1 MVILDSFRSQSRGR
15 SSYPAIRSQRRFNVD
30 IVQSEPELMPVRF
43 SARMGIVHKIVVVAA
58 FVLFLLICQAVPQS
72 DDLTQTMR
80 PVLRGRHAAVAS
92 MKAEATE
99 AARRILDGGGNAFDA
114 AVAGQAA
121 LAVSD
126 FSLNGVG
133 SDAVLLIYN
142 AQEKKVYS
150 VNAEPR
156 APKLATIEWYEK
168 NNGGKIPESD
178 GLLSGGIPGVVDAW
192 YTLLDR
198 WGTMNFEQ
206 VLQPAIDLAENGFP
220 LSEMGASYIAS
231 SRKILKHPTTVKVY
245 LPGGRPPKA
254 GEILK
259 NPDLAR
265 TLRKLVAAEKES
277 RAKGRHEA
285 LKAARDRF
293 YKGDIARDLSAFSE
307 ANGGL
312 FRYEDFAEYT
322 AKVETPISTNY
333 RGYQIYKN
341 PSASQGPTELIAL
354 NLLEGYDL
362 KALGHNSTDFL
373 HTSVEAVKL
382 AMADREKYLGDMD
395 FIKIPY
401 DGLLSKDYARER
413 RKLID
418 PAKASLDLRPGTPE
432 KFVSG
437 SDTLGRP
444 VHEVL
449 DGEASHLGDT
459 SYISIVDK
467 DHNMVSFEPSLHSSF
482 GTGVV
487 MGDTGIIFN
496 CRGDYYSL
504 VRGEANALE
513 PGKRP
518 RSTLQSTL
526 IMKDGQ
532 PYGILGSPGGDDQV
546 MRTMQTL
553 INMIDFGMNIQEAIE
568 APRWSSRS
576 FPASPFPH
584 TMYPGDM
591 SVESRIPEATRQA
604 LIARGHKLHIDPPWS
619 IGSNAG
625 IIVDAAT
632 GVLSAGAD
640 PRVDAYAWA
649 W

>member
-1 MVILDSFRSQSRGR
+1 
-15 SSYPAIRSQRRFNVD
+15 
-30 IVQSEPELMPVRF
+30 
-43 SARMGIVHKIVVVAA
+43 
-58 FVLFLLICQAVPQS
+58 
-72 DDLTQTMR
+72 MR
-80 PVLRGRHAAVAS
+80 PVIRGRRAAVAT

-99 AARRILDGGGNAFDA
+99 AARRILDAGGNAFDA
-114 AVAGQAA
+114 AVGGQAA
-121 LAVSD
+121 LGVTD
-126 FSLNGVG
+126 FSMNGLG
-133 SDAVLLIYN
+133 SDAVLLVYN
-142 AQEKKVYS
+142 SRDKKVYS

-156 APKLATIEWYEK
+156 APKLATIDWYQK

-178 GLLSGGIPGVVDAW
+178 GLLSGGLPGVVDAW

-198 WGTMNFEQ
+198 WGTMSFEQ

-220 LSEMGASYIAS
+220 LSEYGASYIAES
-231 SRKILKHPTTVKVY
+231 KKILKYPTTVKIY
-245 LPGGRPPKA
+245 LPNGLPPKA
-254 GEILK
+254 GTILK

-265 TLRKLVAAEKES
+265 TLRKLVEAEKANQS
-277 RAKGRHEA
+277 KGRHEA

-293 YKGDIARDLSAFSE
+293 YKGDIAHEFAAFSE

-322 AKVETPISTNY
+322 VEVETPVSVNY
-333 RGYQIYKN
+333 RGYQVYKN
-341 PSASQGPTELIAL
+341 PSASQGPAELITL

-362 KALGHNSTDFL
+362 KAMGLNSADYL

-382 AMADREKYLGDMD
+382 AMADREKYLGDAD

-418 PAKASLDLRPGTPE
+418 PAKASLELRPGTPE
-432 KFVSG
+432 KFTADESAL
-437 SDTLGRP
+437 DRP
-444 VHEVL
+444 VHEIL
-449 DGEASHLGDT
+449 DGDARHDGDT
-459 SYISIVDK
+459 SYLAIVDK
-467 DHNMVSFEPSLHSSF
+467 DHNMVSFEPSLHSMF

-526 IMKDGQ
+526 VMKDGQ
-532 PYGILGSPGGDDQV
+532 PFAVLGSPGGDDQV

-553 INMIDFGMNIQEAIE
+553 INMVDFGMNIQQAIE
-568 APRWSSRS
+568 APRWSSRA

-584 TMYPGDM
+584 TMYPGDL
-591 SVESRIPEATRQA
+591 SVESRIPESTRQA
-604 LIARGHKLHIDPPWS
+604 LIARGHKLRVAPAWVL
-619 IGSNAG
+619 GSNAG
-625 IIVDAAT
+625 IVLDVTT

>member
-1 MVILDSFRSQSRGR
+1 
-15 SSYPAIRSQRRFNVD
+15 
-30 IVQSEPELMPVRF
+30 
-43 SARMGIVHKIVVVAA
+43 
-58 FVLFLLICQAVPQS
+58 
-72 DDLTQTMR
+72 MR
-80 PVLRGRHAAVAS
+80 PVIRGRHAAVAS

-99 AARRILDGGGNAFDA
+99 AARQILDAGGNAFDA
-114 AVAGQAA
+114 AVGGQAA
-121 LAVSD
+121 LAVTD

-133 SDAVLLIYN
+133 SDAVLLVYN
-142 AQEKKVYS
+142 AGEKKVYS
-150 VNAEPR
+150 INAEPR

-178 GLLSGGIPGVVDAW
+178 GLLSGGLPCVVDAW

-198 WGTMNFEQ
+198 WGTMTFEQ
-206 VLQPAIDLAENGFP
+206 VLQPAIELAENGFP
-220 LSEMGASYIAS
+220 LSERGASYIAES
-231 SRKILKHPTTVKVY
+231 KKILKYPTTVKIY
-245 LPGGRPPKA
+245 LPNGRPPQA

-265 TLRKLVAAEKES
+265 TLKKLVEAEKANLS
-277 RAKGRHEA
+277 KGRHEA

-293 YKGDIARDLSAFSE
+293 YKGDIAHELAAFSQ

-312 FRYEDFAEYT
+312 FRYEDFAEYR
-322 AKVETPISTNY
+322 AEVETPVSINY

-341 PSASQGPTELIAL
+341 PSASQGPAELIAL
-354 NLLEGYDL
+354 NLLEGFDL
-362 KALGHNSTDFL
+362 KAMGHNSPEFL
-373 HTSVEAVKL
+373 HTSVEAIKL
-382 AMADREKYLGDMD
+382 AMADREMYLGDMD

-418 PAKASLDLRPGTPE
+418 PAKASLDLRPGSPE
-432 KFVSG
+432 KFAAKASALVH
-437 SDTLGRP
+437 P

-449 DGEASHLGDT
+449 TGDASHDGDT
-459 SYISIVDK
+459 SYLAIIDK
-467 DHNMVSFEPSLHSSF
+467 DHNMVSFEPSLHSLF

-504 VRGEANALE
+504 VPGEPNALE

-526 IMKDGQ
+526 IMKGGQ
-532 PYGILGSPGGDDQV
+532 PYAILGSPGGDDQV

-553 INMIDFGMNIQEAIE
+553 INMVDFGMNIQEAIE

-591 SVESRIPEATRQA
+591 AVEARIPEATRKA
-604 LIARGHKLHIDPPWS
+604 LIARGHKLSVAPAWS
-619 IGSNAG
+619 LGSNAG
-625 IIVDAAT
+625 IVIDPT
-632 GVLSAGAD
+632 SGVLAAGAD

>member
-1 MVILDSFRSQSRGR
+1 MTFMALAQTDS
-15 SSYPAIRSQRRFNVD
+15 
-30 IVQSEPELMPVRF
+30 
-43 SARMGIVHKIVVVAA
+43 
-58 FVLFLLICQAVPQS
+58 
-72 DDLTQTMR
+72 TQTMR
-80 PVLRGRHAAVAS
+80 PVIRGRHAAVAA

-99 AARRILDGGGNAFDA
+99 AARRILDAGGNAFDA

-121 LAVSD
+121 LAVTD

-133 SDAVLLIYN
+133 SDAVLLVYD
-142 AQEKKVYS
+142 AREKKVYS
-150 VNAEPR
+150 INAEPR

-192 YTLLDR
+192 YILLDR

-220 LSEMGASYIAS
+220 LSERGASYIAES
-231 SRKILKHPTTVKVY
+231 TKILKYPTTVKIY
-245 LPGGRPPKA
+245 LPNGHPPKA

-265 TLRKLVAAEKES
+265 TLKKLVEAEKS
-277 RAKGRHEA
+277 SQGKSRHES
-285 LKAARDRF
+285 LKAVRDRF
-293 YKGDIARDLSAFSE
+293 YKGDIAHSLAAFSE

-312 FRYEDFAEYT
+312 FRYEDFADYT
-322 AKVETPISTNY
+322 AKVETPVSINY
-333 RGYQIYKN
+333 RGYDVYKN
-341 PSASQGPTELIAL
+341 PSSSQGPTELIAL
-354 NLLEGYDL
+354 NLLEGFDL
-362 KALGHNSTDFL
+362 KAMGHNSPEFL

-401 DGLLSKDYARER
+401 AGLLSKEYASER

-418 PAKASLDLRPGTPE
+418 PAKASLELRPGTPSATAAE
-432 KFVSG
+432 
-437 SDTLGRP
+437 LERP

-449 DGEASHLGDT
+449 EGSASHNGDT
-459 SYISIVDK
+459 SYIAVIDK
-467 DHNMVSFEPSLHSSF
+467 DRNMVSFEPSLHELF

-487 MGDTGIIFN
+487 MGDTGILFN

-526 IMKDGQ
+526 VMKDGQ
-532 PYGILGSPGGDDQV
+532 PYAILGSPGGDDQV

-553 INMIDFGMNIQEAIE
+553 INMVDFGMNIQQAIE

-591 SVESRIPEATRQA
+591 SVESRIPESTRQA
-604 LIARGHKLHIDPPWS
+604 LIAKGHKLRVAPPWS
-619 IGSNAG
+619 LGSNGA
-625 IIVDAAT
+625 IVIDAKT

>member
-1 MVILDSFRSQSRGR
+1 MSSRSSLGIAAVILFLV
-15 SSYPAIRSQRRFNVD
+15 PAV
-30 IVQSEPELMPVRF
+30 
-43 SARMGIVHKIVVVAA
+43 
-58 FVLFLLICQAVPQS
+58 CPQS
-72 DDLTQTMR
+72 GSSQTMR
-80 PVLRGRHAAVAS
+80 PVIRGRHAAVAS

-99 AARRILDGGGNAFDA
+99 AARRILDAGGNAFDA

-121 LAVSD
+121 LAVTD
-126 FSLNGVG
+126 FSLNGIG
-133 SDAVLLIYN
+133 SDAVLLVYDSR
-142 AQEKKVYS
+142 EKKVYS
-150 VNAEPR
+150 INAEPR

-192 YTLLDR
+192 YILLDR

-220 LSEMGASYIAS
+220 LSERGASYIADS
-231 SRKILKHPTTVKVY
+231 KKILKYPTTVKVY
-245 LPGGRPPKA
+245 LPNGRAPKA

-265 TLRKLVAAEKES
+265 TLKKLAEAE
-277 RAKGRHEA
+277 RANASKGRHDA

-293 YKGDIARDLSAFSE
+293 YKGDIAHDLATFSE

-312 FRYEDFAEYT
+312 FRYEDFAEYS
-322 AKVETPISTNY
+322 AKVETPVSTNY
-333 RGYQIYKN
+333 RGYQVYKN

-362 KALGHNSTDFL
+362 KSMGHNSPDFL
-373 HTSVEAVKL
+373 HTSIEAVKL
-382 AMADREKYLGDMD
+382 AMGDREKYLGDMD

-418 PAKASLDLRPGTPE
+418 PAKASLELRPGTPAA
-432 KFVSG
+432 STANL
-437 SDTLGRP
+437 DRP

-449 DGEASHLGDT
+449 EGNASHNGDT
-459 SYISIVDK
+459 SYIAVIDK
-467 DHNMVSFEPSLHSSF
+467 DHNMVSFEPSLHELF

-487 MGDTGIIFN
+487 MGDTGILFN

-504 VRGEANALE
+504 IRGEANALE

-526 IMKDGQ
+526 IMEDGQ
-532 PYGILGSPGGDDQV
+532 PYAILGSPGGDDQV

-553 INMIDFGMNIQEAIE
+553 INMIDFGMNIQQAIE

-591 SVESRIPEATRQA
+591 SVEARIPEATRQA
-604 LIARGHKLHIDPPWS
+604 LIEKGHKLRVAAPWSLGSNGGIVIDP
-619 IGSNAG
+619 N
-625 IIVDAAT
+625 T